1 MVFPS
6 IGVVLAPPPGPP
18 PDAPR
23 VLVPLS
29 VLSPPSP
36 SSVPAA
42 ALARVATTELEER
55 SRSGAISH
63 NFRNLLKVSVAVS
76 EQDIGIR
83 SLHCTDKNFKSK
95 AFYAELR

>member
-6 IGVVLAPPPGPP
+6 IGVVLASPPGPP

-29 VLSPPSP
+29 VLSPPPP
-36 SSVPAA
+36 SSVPIV
-42 ALARVATTELEER
+42 ALAFTELEER
-55 SRSGAISH
+55 SRSGASSY
-63 NFRNLLKVSVAVS
+63 NFRNLLEVSVAVN

-83 SLHCTDKNFKSK
+83 SLYSIFNP
-95 AFYAELR
+95 

>member
-18 PDAPR
+18 PDAPL

-36 SSVPAA
+36 SSVPVA
-42 ALARVATTELEER
+42 ALATTELEER